1 MVTRLKTLFLI
12 AAVVGSV
19 SYGQAQMESSISK
32 FELDSCN
39 SKAAK
44 CISVR
49 ADRAESGSTTPNM
62 LLKNVSVT
70 ITNTKTKKEDV
81 YSKSTGFYDIK
92 NQRII
97 ISEYTREKVL
107 KETVFLLT
115 EVNVRHMEMK

>member
-12 AAVVGSV
+12 VTVVGSV
-19 SYGQAQMESSISK
+19 SYGQTQMESSISK

-39 SKAAK
+39 SKIGK

-49 ADRAESGSTTPNM
+49 ADKAESGSTTPNM

-81 YSKSTGFYDIK
+81 YSKLTGFYDIK

-97 ISEYTREKVL
+97 ISEYTKEKVL
-107 KETVFLLT
+107 KETVFLIA

>member
-1 MVTRLKTLFLI
+1 VVTRLKTLFLI
-12 AAVVGSV
+12 VTVVGSV
-19 SYGQAQMESSISK
+19 SYGQTQMESSISK

-39 SKAAK
+39 SKIGK

-49 ADRAESGSTTPNM
+49 ADKAESGSTTPNM

-81 YSKSTGFYDIK
+81 YSKLRGFYDIK

-97 ISEYTREKVL
+97 ISEYTKEKVL
-107 KETVFLLT
+107 KETVFLIA

>member
-1 MVTRLKTLFLI
+1 MVTRLKTLFIL
-12 AAVVGSV
+12 ATVVGSAT
-19 SYGQAQMESSISK
+19 YGQARMESVISK

-39 SKAAK
+39 SKVDK

-49 ADRAESGSTTPNM
+49 ADKAESGSTTPNM

-81 YSKSTGFYDIK
+81 YSKATGFYDIK

-97 ISEYTREKVL
+97 ISEFTKEKVL
-107 KETVFLLT
+107 KETVFLIA
-115 EVNVRHMEMK
+115 EVNVRNMEMK

>member
-1 MVTRLKTLFLI
+1 MVTRFKTLFLI
-12 AAVVGSV
+12 ATVIGSL

-39 SKAAK
+39 PKKEK

-97 ISEYTREKVL
+97 ISEFTKEKVL
-107 KETVFLLT
+107 KETVFLIS
-115 EVNVRHMEMK
+115 EVNVRNTEMK

>member
-12 AAVVGSV
+12 VTVVGSV

-39 SKAAK
+39 SKIGK

-49 ADRAESGSTTPNM
+49 ADKAESGSTTPNM

-81 YSKSTGFYDIK
+81 YSKLIGFYDIK

-97 ISEYTREKVL
+97 ISEYTKEKVL
-107 KETVFLLT
+107 KETVFLIA

>member
-12 AAVVGSV
+12 VTVVGSV
-19 SYGQAQMESSISK
+19 SYGQTQMESSISK

-39 SKAAK
+39 SKIGK

-49 ADRAESGSTTPNM
+49 ADKAESGSTTPNM

-81 YSKSTGFYDIK
+81 YSKLRGFYDIK

-97 ISEYTREKVL
+97 ISEYTKEKVL
-107 KETVFLLT
+107 KETVFLIA

>member
-12 AAVVGSV
+12 VTVVGSV

-39 SKAAK
+39 SKIGK

-49 ADRAESGSTTPNM
+49 ADKAESGSTTPNM
-62 LLKNVSVT
+62 LLKNVSVA

-81 YSKSTGFYDIK
+81 YSKLIGFYDIK

-97 ISEYTREKVL
+97 ISEYTKEKVL
-107 KETVFLLT
+107 KETVFLIA

>member
-12 AAVVGSV
+12 VTVVGSV

-39 SKAAK
+39 SKIGK

-49 ADRAESGSTTPNM
+49 ADKAESGSTTPNM

-81 YSKSTGFYDIK
+81 YSKLTGFYDIK

-97 ISEYTREKVL
+97 ISEYTKEKVL
-107 KETVFLLT
+107 KETVFLIA